1 MTGIARRGGEAR
13 KGRPP
18 RPAPA
23 SSPLSRTTLVSLA
36 GLSLAVVAEACS
48 VGLLGLSGW
57 FIASSAAAG
66 AGTYGLFSILNPSGG
81 VRAFALARIV
91 ANYASRVGQH
101 SAALRRIGAARLEF
115 YDRAAAG
122 PGTHGTWS
130 GQSLDRVMAD
140 ADTSGMALIQAT
152 TPMVAAAA
160 MTAGGCLVIALA
172 GYPLTAGIVAV
183 AAAVCAALAAVAAR
197 PMDNAD
203 QARSALRA
211 ELVTAVEAW
220 PEMASLGAA
229 DQLARRTLR
238 RIAAFEGHRFHQAAS
253 RARTAG
259 AARAVTAATL
269 LLTVALA
276 AGRGA
281 SAATLVFLA
290 MLCVGVMGSAE
301 RLVAA
306 TEARALASQAG
317 ERLKS
322 ADREWPPRPA
332 PSPAFRAAYTSHRL
346 TGSGY
351 WLPATPARTG
361 RQVGFAVQAGQT
373 LFVTGASGTGKTTLL
388 NAIEA
393 ALREPASPP
402 APGVVTAVLADDYV
416 FTGTIAANI
425 RLASPA
431 ARDEDIEDLL
441 AATLLD
447 RGGLGPATLAGS
459 GGRDLS
465 GGEQR
470 RLHIARALATRPG
483 VLLIDEP
490 TTGLD
495 TPTATRV
502 LAAIRHR
509 LPQAVLIMAMHD
521 LPADPDVLGSWTE
534 LSLD

>member
-1 MTGIARRGGEAR
+1 MTGTAGRGAAARE
-13 KGRPP
+13 GRPP
-18 RPAPA
+18 GPAPA

-66 AGTYGLFSILNPSGG
+66 AGAYSLFSILNPSGG

-115 YDRAAAG
+115 YDRAAAD

-152 TPMVAAAA
+152 TPMVVATA

-183 AAAVCAALAAVAAR
+183 AAAVCAALAAAAVR

-203 QARSALRA
+203 RARSALRA

-238 RIAAFEGHRFHQAAS
+238 RITAFEGHRFHQAAS

-259 AARAVTAATL
+259 AARAVTAAAL

-281 SAATLVFLA
+281 GIATLVFVAL
-290 MLCVGVMGSAE
+290 LCVGVMGNAE
-301 RLVAA
+301 RLAA
-306 TEARALASQAG
+306 AEARALASQAS
-317 ERLKS
+317 ERLKRTAAS
-322 ADREWPPRPA
+322 DRSGPH
-332 PSPAFRAAYTSHRL
+332 RALLSGRL
-346 TGSGY
+346 T
-351 WLPATPARTG
+351 
-361 RQVGFAVQAGQT
+361 
-373 LFVTGASGTGKTTLL
+373 
-388 NAIEA
+388 
-393 ALREPASPP
+393 PP
-402 APGVVTAVLADDYV
+402 AA
-416 FTGTIAANI
+416 
-425 RLASPA
+425 
-431 ARDEDIEDLL
+431 
-441 AATLLD
+441 
-447 RGGLGPATLAGS
+447 
-459 GGRDLS
+459 
-465 GGEQR
+465 
-470 RLHIARALATRPG
+470 
-483 VLLIDEP
+483 
-490 TTGLD
+490 
-495 TPTATRV
+495 
-502 LAAIRHR
+502 
-509 LPQAVLIMAMHD
+509 
-521 LPADPDVLGSWTE
+521 
-534 LSLD
+534 